1 MATEEVTSES
11 IVDSA
16 IGPVRV
22 VQSTVVGFDIDDFV
36 TSRVQGAAISIK
48 MYNLAQA
55 ADKEQSKGRRK
66 VDIGGVSVGGY
77 E

>member
-1 MATEEVTSES
+1 MATEEIKSEN

-22 VQSTVVGFDIDDFV
+22 VQSTVTGFDVDDFV
-36 TSRVQGAAISIK
+36 TSRVQSTAVSVK

-55 ADKEQSKGRRK
+55 VDKDTAKGRRK
-66 VDIGGVSVGGY
+66 VSVGGVSVGGY